1 MKTLSFLFSGVLLFL
16 SGNFLQA
23 QTINKNYIDGEVYV
37 KLKERPLAGINLAN
51 GAVNMAAELPFLQRV
66 SHISNTLVAT
76 RSFYFSNSSELQK
89 VYRLKIGN
97 PKQVHQFIKEI
108 GKDPNVEYAEPVP
121 YREIIAT
128 PNDPQTG
135 NQYHLGKVKAFEA
148 WDVAQGTTDIIVAV
162 VDNAIQANHE
172 DLAANMLPGRDI
184 SDNDNDT
191 SPPDSTFS
199 HGTHVAGLVG
209 AVSNNN
215 IGVASAGFNRIK
227 ILPVKV
233 TPNNGTPTSVY
244 HGFEGIAWAAA
255 NGAKIINVSWGGYA
269 YSITDQAV
277 INNAYASGAIIIA
290 AAGNEARNS
299 AYYPASYTH
308 VVSVASTNFYD
319 DKSSF
324 SNYHS
329 TVDLTAPGSS
339 IFSTKAINKY
349 GYSSGTSMAAPIVS
363 SIFGYVWSVRP
374 TLSQQELEN
383 LIKNTSDNL
392 DAQNPAY
399 AGMLGSGRVN
409 ALKAVSCL
417 QENILP
423 SLLPAPTSVLCTGKL
438 QELFCTDIEGAT
450 YTWKKDGVDLNNNQ
464 AWFVTSESGQYI
476 VKLAKN
482 TCEIETLPITV
493 SFVPTSVELTV
504 GLTKACVGDSILL
517 TAPNLTGIHY
527 QWKKDGVNIGTN
539 SYRFYAKQ
547 NANYTVSLS
556 GDSCSVT
563 SPEVSLAFVTL
574 NPQITSSNATLLCA
588 GQSTTLLANNE
599 ADASYQWKKDGAL
612 ISGATA
618 VSYQV
623 NEAGEYTVEQKL
635 GQCVLTSNKIL
646 VSYTTQMAAA
656 PSVTNREICEGQ
668 ALSTGNGLQASA
680 ENCVGSA
687 TFSYAYTGN
696 VVGYDGNQQTG
707 SNPTITIS
715 DLAGKVVGKIR
726 VTVKFD
732 KKDQNGLNDCAL
744 PHGGSQPYTD
754 EVSFRLQ
761 SPDGTIITLL
771 ASGTYNYYVYN
782 GAITLTFED
791 GKPAI
796 NVDSSPLSGTFSPL
810 QALSAFNGLSAN
822 GTWTLLPN
830 DNSSG
835 DPLCVSAF
843 SVDIQVDNISQPSTF
858 SWWSASD
865 GGQKLG
871 TGHEFI
877 PANATAGINT
887 YYVQNQC
894 AGVCPST
901 LVPVT
906 LNIKKGSE
914 SILSIM
920 AYALSD
926 SAATAISPKLAGGI
940 LSNKNPTTI
949 KNGIDSTIVS
959 LNAPL
964 IDPLTVCSGT
974 KVLLLGS
981 GCNSTLH
988 WSTSQH
994 ALGIIASPS
1003 STSVYSVACD
1013 DANTGCWNSTA
1024 QRTIQ
1029 VKPSDVTV
1037 STQIPQKGLQEFV
1050 GNRVSVNNIAES
1062 PSVTSIK
1069 AENSVVLLPGFQV
1082 EGNSV
1087 FTAQIAAICPN

>member
-1 MKTLSFLFSGVLLFL
+1 MKTLIHLFSAVLLFL
-16 SGNFLQA
+16 SGNFLHA
-23 QTINKNYIDGEVYV
+23 QTVNKNYIDGEIYV
-37 KLKERPLAGINLAN
+37 KLKELPQQHISLPN
-51 GAVNMAAELPFLQRV
+51 GAVNMAAELPFLQKA
-66 SHISNTLVAT
+66 SHISNTLAAT
-76 RSFYFSNSSELQK
+76 RSFYFSNSSELQR
-89 VYRLKIGN
+89 VYRLKIGK
-97 PKQVHQFIKEI
+97 PKQVHQFMKEI
-108 GKDPNVEYAEPVP
+108 GKDPSVEYAELVP

-135 NQYHLGKVKAFEA
+135 NQYHLSKVKAYEA
-148 WDVAQGTTDIIVAV
+148 WDIAQGSTDIIIAV

-215 IGVASAGFNRIK
+215 LGVASAGFNRIK

-233 TPNNGTPTSVY
+233 TPNNATPTSVY

-269 YSITDQAV
+269 YSITDQTV

-290 AAGNEARNS
+290 AAGNDARNS

-308 VVSVASTNFYD
+308 VVSVASTTLYD

-329 TVDLTAPGSS
+329 TVDLTAPGSN
-339 IFSTKAINKY
+339 IFSSKAFNKY

-363 SIFGYVWSVRP
+363 SIFGYVWSVKP
-374 TLSQQELEN
+374 TLTQQELEN

-399 AGMLGSGRVN
+399 AGLLGSGRVN
-409 ALKAVSCL
+409 ALKAVSCV
-417 QENILP
+417 QENIFPTLT
-423 SLLPAPTSVLCTGKL
+423 PAPLSVLCAGKL
-438 QELFCTDIEGAT
+438 QKLSATETEGAN
-450 YTWKKDGVDLNNNQ
+450 YVWKRDGVDLGNNQ
-464 AWFVTSESGQYI
+464 SWYVTFEGGQYS
-476 VKLAKN
+476 VTVSKN
-482 TCEIETLPITV
+482 TCSIVTPSV
-493 SFVPTSVELTV
+493 SVTYVPTSVDISV

-527 QWKKDGVNIGTN
+527 QWKKDGANIGTN

-563 SPEVSLAFVTL
+563 SPEVNLVFVAL
-574 NPQITSSNATLLCA
+574 NPQISSNNATILCA

-599 ADASYQWKKDGAL
+599 ANAAYQWKKDGVA
-612 ISGATA
+612 IGGSTA
-618 VSYQV
+618 PSYQV
-623 NEAGEYTVEQKL
+623 NQAGEYTVEQKL
-635 GQCVLTSNKIL
+635 GQCVVASNKIL
-646 VSYTTQMAAA
+646 VSYTTQMAAT
-656 PSVTNREICEGQ
+656 PSVTNRELCAGQ
-668 ALSTGNGLQASA
+668 TMSIGNGLQASA
-680 ENCVGSA
+680 ENCVGTA
-687 TFSYAYTGN
+687 NYTYAYTGN

-707 SNPTITIS
+707 PNPSVTVS

-726 VTVKFD
+726 VTIKFD
-732 KKDQNGLNDCAL
+732 KKDQVGLNDCAL

-761 SPDGTIITLL
+761 SPNGTVITLL
-771 ASGTYNYYVYN
+771 ASSTYNYYVYN

-796 NVDSSPLSGTFSPL
+796 AIDSSPLSGTFSPL
-810 QALSAFNGLSAN
+810 QALSTFNGQSAN

-843 SVDIQVDNISQPSTF
+843 SVDIQVNNVSQPSTF
-858 SWWSASD
+858 SWWSTSD
-865 GGQKLG
+865 GGQHLG
-871 TGHEFI
+871 TGNEFM
-877 PANATAGINT
+877 PNNTTAGVHT

-894 AGVCPST
+894 TGVCPST
-901 LVPVT
+901 RVPVT
-906 LNIKKGSE
+906 LTIRQSGV
-914 SILSIM
+914 SII
-920 AYALSD
+920 AYVLSD
-926 SAATAISPKLAGGI
+926 SAANAISSKLTGAI

-949 KNGIDSTIVS
+949 KNGNDSTIVS

-964 IDPLTVCSGT
+964 IDPITICSGT

-981 GCNSTLH
+981 GCSSALH
-988 WSTSQH
+988 WSTSQN
-994 ALGIIASPS
+994 ALGIIINPS
-1003 STSVYSVACD
+1003 STSVYSVTCD
-1013 DANTGCWNSTA
+1013 DANTNCGLSTV

-1029 VKPSDVTV
+1029 VKPNDVSV
-1037 STQIPQKGLQEFV
+1037 SNKIPQKGLQTFQ
-1050 GNRVSVNNIAES
+1050 GKRVSVSSIAES
-1062 PSVTSIK
+1062 PSTTTIK
-1069 AENSVVLLPGFQV
+1069 AENSVVLLPGFYV
-1082 EGNSV
+1082 DGNSV
-1087 FTAQIAAICPN
+1087 FSTQIAEVCPN